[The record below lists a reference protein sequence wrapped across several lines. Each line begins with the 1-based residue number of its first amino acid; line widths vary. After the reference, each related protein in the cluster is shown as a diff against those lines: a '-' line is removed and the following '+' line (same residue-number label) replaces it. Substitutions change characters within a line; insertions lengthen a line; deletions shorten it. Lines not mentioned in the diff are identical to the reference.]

1 MAIFLMIL
9 KIIGIILLCI
19 LGLILLILLLVLF
32 APFHYK
38 MAAEYVDESGDYG
51 ADVSVRW
58 LFIKLMADIA
68 KGQKLDYTLNI
79 FGIQIYPKKPKKRK
93 ETDKKQRE
101 NVIPEESQSDEI
113 IIAEALPEADEKEKP
128 LPEEKGI
135 EVKDADNEVLKEKAN
150 EFKDAEKE
158 ELSEKALD
166 VKNTDKKVISDKALD
181 VKNTD
186 KKVISDKALE
196 VKDTEKKVLKKNAFD
211 IKSTKLR
218 ENKTTADE
226 VVKKKG
232 FSEIDPGD
240 PVDKLDEIINSIAD
254 KMHKA
259 SKKVSHIEQFLDKPY
274 TQKTIKR
281 GKKILAR
288 LLKSV
293 KPKKSRGWVHYGLSN
308 PADTGMILGK
318 MSMFF
323 PIYGKWLQV
332 QPDFE
337 YQTIEGNLNLKGR
350 IYLGPIAI
358 PGLIMV
364 LGKDFK
370 KTKSL
375 AEKI

>member
-1 MAIFLMIL
+1 
-9 KIIGIILLCI
+9 
-19 LGLILLILLLVLF
+19 
-32 APFHYK
+32 

-68 KGQKLDYTLNI
+68 KGQKLDYALKI

-113 IIAEALPEADEKEKP
+113 IIAEELPEADEKEKL

-166 VKNTDKKVISDKALD
+166 VKNTDKKVISEKALDVKNTDKKVISDKALD

-196 VKDTEKKVLKKNAFD
+196 VKDTEKKVFKENAFD

-218 ENKTTADE
+218 ENKTTIDE
-226 VVKKKG
+226 AVKKKG
-232 FSEIDPGD
+232 LSEIDPGA

-337 YQTIEGNLNLKGR
+337 HQTIEGNLNLKGR

>member
-1 MAIFLMIL
+1 
-9 KIIGIILLCI
+9 
-19 LGLILLILLLVLF
+19 
-32 APFHYK
+32 

-68 KGQKLDYTLNI
+68 KGQKLDYALKI

-101 NVIPEESQSDEI
+101 NVIPEERQSDEI
-113 IIAEALPEADEKEKP
+113 IIAEELPEADEKEKL

-166 VKNTDKKVISDKALD
+166 VKNTDKKVISDKAL
-181 VKNTD
+181 
-186 KKVISDKALE
+186 E
-196 VKDTEKKVLKKNAFD
+196 VKGTEKKVLKENAFD

-218 ENKTTADE
+218 KNKTTTDE
-226 VVKKKG
+226 AVKKKG
-232 FSEIDPGD
+232 LSEIDPGA